1 MYKFANSRQRASAL
15 QKTVPG
21 AAHIMSSFKKEVAM
35 PVTLHP
41 GGNARGNLTH
51 VDRELS
57 IAEVSRV
64 MSRCGAEELLVTD
77 LAEGA
82 LVAVGVV
89 SARDIVTRVVAAGL
103 DPEVLTAGDIAWSDA
118 AGSWSTGCA

>member
-1 MYKFANSRQRASAL
+1 LIAKELA
-15 QKTVPG
+15 
-21 AAHIMSSFKKEVAM
+21 MS
-35 PVTLHP
+35 VTLHP
-41 GGNARGNLTH
+41 GGDARRNLTH

-57 IAEVSRV
+57 IAEASRI
-64 MSRCGAEELLVTD
+64 MSRCGVEELLVTD

-82 LVAVGVV
+82 LVTVGVV

-118 AGSWSTGCA
+118 ADPSSSGCA

>member
-21 AAHIMSSFKKEVAM
+21 AAHIMSSFEKEIAM
-35 PVTLHP
+35 SVTLHP
-41 GGNARGNLTH
+41 GGNARGNLTR

-64 MSRCGAEELLVTD
+64 MSRCGA
-77 LAEGA
+77 AEGA